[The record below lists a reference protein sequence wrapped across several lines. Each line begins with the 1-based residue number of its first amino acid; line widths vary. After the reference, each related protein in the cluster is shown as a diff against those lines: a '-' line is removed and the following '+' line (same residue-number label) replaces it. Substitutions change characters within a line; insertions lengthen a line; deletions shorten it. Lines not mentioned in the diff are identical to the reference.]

1 MNEQNCKHE
10 ACRCHGAEVRS
21 DGYCSDSC
29 REGRMEN
36 GRCACGH
43 PDCR

>member
-10 ACRCHGAEVRS
+10 ACHCESGEAQS
-21 DGYCSDSC
+21 DGYCSESC
-29 REGRMEN
+29 RSGQMAD

-43 PDCR
+43 PDCK